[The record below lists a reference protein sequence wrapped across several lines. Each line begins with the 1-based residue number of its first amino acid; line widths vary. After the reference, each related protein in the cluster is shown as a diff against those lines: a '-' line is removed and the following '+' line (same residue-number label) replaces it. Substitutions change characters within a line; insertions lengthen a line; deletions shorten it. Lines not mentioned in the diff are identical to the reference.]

1 MTTKRLKETGRSAI
15 AKRTRGSIPQGKPDQ
30 RHAVIELERSGDW
43 MPAEELRETALAA
56 LEASYDMTLNLDRID
71 HLDASAMQILLALDM
86 EQKNRGQHLHL
97 VNASPQLQQW
107 FEFSGAA
114 EHFLVN
120 QRNANE

>member
-1 MTTKRLKETGRSAI
+1 MTTKRPKGTGRSVK
-15 AKRTRGSIPQGKPDQ
+15 AKGARGSMPQEKRDQ
-30 RHAVIELERSGDW
+30 QHAVIELERSGDW

-56 LEASYDMTLNLDRID
+56 LEASHDMTLNLDRID
-71 HLDASAMQILLALDM
+71 HLDASAMQILLALDV

-97 VNASPQLQQW
+97 VNASPQLRQW